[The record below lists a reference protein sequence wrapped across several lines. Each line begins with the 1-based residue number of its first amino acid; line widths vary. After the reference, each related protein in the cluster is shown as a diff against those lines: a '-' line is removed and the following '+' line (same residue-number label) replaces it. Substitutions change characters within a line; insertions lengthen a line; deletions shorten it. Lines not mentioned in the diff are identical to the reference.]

1 MLFDKPLYPAI
12 SKPGGISMHT
22 GESIKVVFPCSYF
35 DITSQ
40 IQGVK
45 TTGEVQGKTYRMSP
59 FYGWGTAELATGSPG
74 MVCQVRLTS
83 IRNAFAFISSGS
95 PSPWCPHSLTSDLIS
110 SSDGHERVPPQGF
123 ESEAS
128 EGLQFPYRG
137 FFMLGVI
144 R

>member
-1 MLFDKPLYPAI
+1 
-12 SKPGGISMHT
+12 MHT
-22 GESIKVVFPCSYF
+22 GESIKVGFPCSYF

-83 IRNAFAFISSGS
+83 IRMLLRSSRAGA
-95 PSPWCPHSLTSDLIS
+95 PRP
-110 SSDGHERVPPQGF
+110 GVPIP
-123 ESEAS
+123 
-128 EGLQFPYRG
+128 
-137 FFMLGVI
+137 
-144 R
+144 